1 MYWKLEQYWA
11 YYQPFISHKNGDRHL
26 RSFSEKF
33 LGWCLLCLLRKLE
46 IKTSATKNLNF
57 KLLTASNYLG
67 TIAASEWYLLHKNWC
82 SSLLWFSA
90 KIISTFFMCSLFW
103 VHIMKAIVITENKS
117 NIRAKNYPSSI
128 VVHENSLIDSSYTF
142 PVTIIL
148 GQMIVCPR

>member
-1 MYWKLEQYWA
+1 
-11 YYQPFISHKNGDRHL
+11 
-26 RSFSEKF
+26 
-33 LGWCLLCLLRKLE
+33 
-46 IKTSATKNLNF
+46 
-57 KLLTASNYLG
+57 
-67 TIAASEWYLLHKNWC
+67 
-82 SSLLWFSA
+82 
-90 KIISTFFMCSLFW
+90 MCSLFW